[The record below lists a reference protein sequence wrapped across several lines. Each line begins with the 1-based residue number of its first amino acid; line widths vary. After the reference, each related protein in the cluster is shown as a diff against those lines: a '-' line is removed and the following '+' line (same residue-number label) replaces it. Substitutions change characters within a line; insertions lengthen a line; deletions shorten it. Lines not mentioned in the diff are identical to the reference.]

1 MPKTSAARLGK
12 RAWNCIKRAGNFIG
26 QIDTLNHLVGW
37 IGGSC
42 LGSILASRVMNP
54 ANIFVPLSWF
64 FGTILVIVS
73 TVKLLNL
80 LWSKRDQFPWIK
92 RHGDSAAQLELERRL
107 LGTAESDAAF
117 LALARERDALSKE
130 LQACKVKFS
139 HAKLHWIAERQ
150 VLSGDED
157 AIVDVVVRFAG
168 SSDYFIANNIKKII
182 EGHAG
187 WRVTLN
193 GSNDPPIE
201 PNNEF
206 KVLFESDLR
215 NTFYEICEAFKYGN
229 LLNDHSVQ
237 LNCRHLVLEDRRHL
251 VVVVTPTVMQ

>member
-12 RAWNCIKRAGNFIG
+12 RAWNFIG
-26 QIDTLNHLVGW
+26 QIDTLAGLVGW
-37 IGGSC
+37 IGAC

-117 LALARERDALSKE
+117 LDLARERDALSKE
-130 LQACKVKFS
+130 LKACKVKFS

-182 EGHAG
+182 EGHETA
-187 WRVTLN
+187 VTIL
-193 GSNDPPIE
+193 
-201 PNNEF
+201 
-206 KVLFESDLR
+206 
-215 NTFYEICEAFKYGN
+215 
-229 LLNDHSVQ
+229 LLNLTMSLRCCSNPTLGKHSMKYAKHSNMEIYSMIIQ
-237 LNCRHLVLEDRRHL
+237 LNLI
-251 VVVVTPTVMQ
+251 VVISCWKTGVISWWW